1 MPCSPLVPP
10 SLPPLRARLL
20 NALIAR
26 GLPVACMADAGTA
39 TAPRCLLD
47 VDGTAAANHPAPF
60 AVAATLFFLTGDV
73 LWKLECSS
81 LAALAL
87 RPELAAWREGGDA
100 TGGNDFSMLP
110 PGLRVAVLERLF
122 GPALEKAAAW
132 FGCEATF
139 VAAPATEPE
148 WAAPVPLLLTLPC
161 GDTVRMRLFWAHESA
176 ARFMLERLEAAPP
189 RPAPHLPS
197 AVAGAVLRCP
207 VEIGGMRLSVRE
219 AKTLACGD
227 VLLPEHWTPE
237 APRLRVSG
245 GPTLACRLDNGA
257 LSVLGPDAT
266 APTERGDSFAAREA
280 AMTEAVAH
288 QTSESPKTTA
298 STAPTASDVSQGI
311 QGGENAPTLPIL
323 DEAALAGLELPVTFE
338 LASLTLRVEE
348 LIALAPGHTFALGGD
363 VASVPVFVRV
373 GGRITARGRLVDV
386 GGMPGVQIT
395 GTVPP
400 TDGETPAQGGESA

>member
-1 MPCSPLVPP
+1 MTMPCSPLVPP

-26 GLPVACMADAGTA
+26 ALPVTYMADAGTA

-47 VDGTAAANHPAPF
+47 VDGTAAALDHPAPF
-60 AVAATLFFLTGDV
+60 AAAATLFFLTGDA
-73 LWKLECSS
+73 LWKLECAS

-132 FGCEATF
+132 FGCEAAF
-139 VAAPATEPE
+139 VAAPAAEPA
-148 WAAPVPLLLTLPC
+148 WADPVPLLLTLPC
-161 GDTVRMRLFWAHESA
+161 GDTVRVRLFWANESA
-176 ARFMLERLEAAPP
+176 ARFVLERLEAAPP
-189 RPAPHLPS
+189 RPAPRPPS

-207 VEIGGMRLSVRE
+207 VEIGGMRLSVEE
-219 AKTLACGD
+219 AKTLTCGD
-227 VLLPEHWTPE
+227 VLLPERWTPE
-237 APRLRVSG
+237 TPRLRAPG
-245 GPTLACRLDNGA
+245 GAALACRLDNGV

-266 APTERGDSFAAREA
+266 APAERGDSFAARET

-298 STAPTASDVSQGI
+298 ATAPDAQTA
-311 QGGENAPTLPIL
+311 LPIL
-323 DEAALAGLELPVTFE
+323 DEAALAGVELPVTFE
-338 LASLTLRVEE
+338 LASLNLRVEE
-348 LIALAPGHTFALGGD
+348 LAALAPGHTFALGGD

-373 GGRITARGRLVDV
+373 GGRIAARGRLVDV

-400 TDGETPAQGGESA
+400 EDGEAPAQGGESA

>member
-1 MPCSPLVPP
+1 MTMPCSPLVPP

-26 GLPVACMADAGTA
+26 ALPVACMADAGTA
-39 TAPRCLLD
+39 AAPRCLLD

-60 AVAATLFFLTGDV
+60 AAAATLFFLTGDA
-73 LWKLECSS
+73 LWKLECAS

-87 RPELAAWREGGDA
+87 RPELAAWREGDAADA

-122 GPALEKAAAW
+122 SPALEKAAAW
-132 FGCEATF
+132 FGCEAAF

-148 WAAPVPLLLTLPC
+148 WADPVPLILTLPC
-161 GDTVRMRLFWAHESA
+161 GDTVRLRLFWAHESA
-176 ARFMLERLEAAPP
+176 ARFVLERLEAAPP
-189 RPAPHLPS
+189 RPAPRPLS

-207 VEIGGMRLSVRE
+207 VEIGGMRLSVGE
-219 AKTLACGD
+219 AKTLTCGD
-227 VLLPEHWTPE
+227 VLLPERWTPE
-237 APRLRVSG
+237 APRLRVPG
-245 GPTLACRLDNGA
+245 GAASVCRLDNGV
-257 LSVLGPDAT
+257 LSVLGPDPA
-266 APTERGDSFAAREA
+266 ASTERGDSFVAKET
-280 AMTEAVAH
+280 AMTEAVARRMP
-288 QTSESPKTTA
+288 ESPKTTA
-298 STAPTASDVSQGI
+298 AVPDAPTA
-311 QGGENAPTLPIL
+311 LPIL
-323 DEAALAGLELPVTFE
+323 DEAALAGVELPVTFE

-348 LIALAPGHTFALGGD
+348 LAALAPGHTFALGGD

-373 GGRITARGRLVDV
+373 GGRIAARGRLVDV

-400 TDGETPAQGGESA
+400 EDGETPA